1 MRPGYNA
8 RGKQI
13 QTGIH
18 GLNPK
23 GCTHKALGVVWSIT
37 SNSCITAA
45 DNCSWGPHSEALRV
59 SLSDSE

>member
-13 QTGIH
+13 QMGIH
-18 GLNPK
+18 GLNPE

-37 SNSCITAA
+37 SYSCITAA
-45 DNCSWGPHSEALRV
+45 DNRSWASHSEALE
-59 SLSDSE
+59 DSVGGCE

>member
-13 QTGIH
+13 QMGIH
-18 GLNPK
+18 GLNPE

-37 SNSCITAA
+37 SYSRIIVV
-45 DNCSWGPHSEALRV
+45 DNRSRASHSGSIAGM
-59 SLSDSE
+59 SQWW